1 MAEKEK
7 VKFTARVANYFRS
20 LKSEIKKIVWS
31 PWKQVKKNTA
41 VVLSVVVAFAV
52 IIGLLDFG
60 FAQGIVLL
68 KDIFA

>member
-1 MAEKEK
+1 MAEKQK

-41 VVLSVVVAFAV
+41 VVLAVVVAFA
-52 IIGLLDFG
+52 ILIGVLDYG
-60 FAQGIVLL
+60 FAQSIVLL
-68 KDIFA
+68 KNIFS